1 MYNIIIALGKEKSY
15 MEILI
20 IGLIL
25 LVTYLS
31 GKLTSHKPR
40 LNKPEELISPI
51 KDSMAED
58 LNESSDN

>member
-1 MYNIIIALGKEKSY
+1 

-31 GKLTSHKPR
+31 GKLTSHKPG
-40 LNKPEELISPI
+40 LNKPEEIIPPI